1 MNSTIALFLV
11 IFLSYLIG
19 SIPSA
24 VIISKIF
31 FGFDI
36 RKKGSKNMGS
46 TNAFRVLGKK
56 WGIIVQI
63 ADILKGVIAV
73 LLISHIFNV
82 NYHFASNYL
91 EDTTIVGII
100 AGISAVLGHIFSLF
114 VKFRG
119 GKGINTA
126 LGMLLAVAPVDVS
139 IALGI
144 FIIAVIFSGY
154 ISLGSILAAVTLPS
168 SLFVRYNIFSIKIPA
183 YSTIIYFSLALS
195 LLLIFAHRSNIK
207 RLIAGTE
214 NKFSKLKLIKFNRN
228 I

>member
-1 MNSTIALFLV
+1 MNSTLGLLLV

-36 RKKGSKNMGS
+36 REKGSKNMGS

-73 LLISHIFNV
+73 LLIAHLFNV
-82 NYHFASNYL
+82 NYNFASNYL
-91 EDTTIVGII
+91 EDSTIIEMI
-100 AGISAVLGHIFSLF
+100 AGISAVIGHVFSLF

-126 LGMLLAVAPVDVS
+126 LGMLLAVAPIDVS

-144 FIIAVIFSGY
+144 FILAVIFSGY

-168 SLFVRYNIFSIKIPA
+168 SLFVRYNIFGVNIPA
-183 YSTIIYFSLALS
+183 YSTIIYFFIALS
-195 LLLIFAHRSNIK
+195 VFLIYAHRSNIN
-207 RLIAGTE
+207 RLLSGTE
-214 NKFSKLKLIKFNRN
+214 NRFSKLKLIKFKKN
-228 I
+228 